1 MDFNSGQELLA
12 ICTEKGLPISA
23 VMKER
28 ELANTGIDQETLQ
41 ERLREIG
48 AIFVQSATA
57 PLTDPGKSMGG
68 LIGGEAQKL
77 HAYYEQNALPGGALF
92 TKAITYSMAVL
103 ETNASMGLIVAAP
116 TAGSSGVLPGVL
128 LALKETIALSEEA
141 LFSGILNAGAI
152 GYLAMRNASVSG
164 AEAGC
169 QAEVGVASAMAASA
183 VTEIAGG
190 NPQQCL
196 TAASLSLSNL
206 LGMVCDPIGGFV
218 ESPCQSRNAL
228 GAVNAIT
235 CAQLALSGVTHI
247 NPFDEMLDVMYA
259 VGRSLSPD
267 LRETARGGNAVAP
280 TACAVCSGHCR

>member
-116 TAGSSGVLPGVL
+116 TADRPVCCRGCS
-128 LALKETIALSEEA
+128 ALKETKALSEEA

-164 AEAGC
+164 AEADARRRWVSQVRWPRPLSQRS
-169 QAEVGVASAMAASA
+169 QAE
-183 VTEIAGG
+183 I
-190 NPQQCL
+190 
-196 TAASLSLSNL
+196 
-206 LGMVCDPIGGFV
+206 
-218 ESPCQSRNAL
+218 
-228 GAVNAIT
+228 
-235 CAQLALSGVTHI
+235 
-247 NPFDEMLDVMYA
+247 
-259 VGRSLSPD
+259 RSS
-267 LRETARGGNAVAP
+267 V
-280 TACAVCSGHCR
+280 